1 VDSNWSIDMQDYAT
15 KTMARTGTAIKKIAF
30 EAFRRIIMRTPVR
43 TGRARSNWFVSVG
56 NPSSQETESVAR
68 PVVTELAIGVNEWKP
83 SQGST
88 IYLTNNLPYIEVL
101 ERGRVGNH
109 GSMQAPNGMVAI
121 TMAEFGFI
129 ADSWSDWDIG
139 GSGE

>member
-1 VDSNWSIDMQDYAT
+1 MTQYAN
-15 KTMARTGTAIKKIAF
+15 KTMTLANVAVKKIAF
-30 EAFRRIIMRTPVR
+30 ESFRRIVMRTPVD

-56 NPSSQETESVAR
+56 NPSSQTTDSATR
-68 PVVTELAIGVNEWKP
+68 AVVGELATGVNGWKP
-83 SQGST
+83 ADGAS
-88 IYLTNNLPYIEVL
+88 IFFTNNLPYIEVL
-101 ERGRVGNH
+101 ERGRVGNR